1 MGDAVEL
8 MTRAEKEL
16 CVFLSLV
23 FTCWGLTD
31 SIQAPFYP
39 IEAASKGATPAQ
51 YGLVFGII
59 HLAIFISSPVFGH
72 YLPRLSLRAVFGFGL
87 VGTSSC
93 ACAFGLLPFLPTT
106 AAFLGASYSLRIA
119 EGIAE
124 GAAWSSAL
132 TLMANV
138 FGKRSPW
145 VFSLAQ
151 ASFGF
156 AQILGP
162 MLGGVLFETGGF
174 TLPFVTSGLLCL
186 TVSILALFRLP
197 YLFEENT
204 INPSTPLKKP
214 EDLVKSPQLNRSFH
228 SYSSAPISPCRQA
241 LSNPAVLVTLVGTV
255 FGAVSDSFVETF
267 LEEHLAEFDLSITQI
282 GATFLTMSTPLMVAT
297 PIFGWLILSIP
308 PVALTLTGYTAVII
322 ALMLVGPP
330 AYLPISP
337 SYLRTEVG
345 LVVLGIGT
353 AAICTSNFARVQR
366 ANEDTAH
373 SATLCG
379 LWTAAYALGNFLGP
393 SFGGVMVAQFSFYR
407 TTPLLQVWAVVM
419 LLADIL
425 GLILA
430 SFRRRGYKSLEIV
443 V

>member
-1 MGDAVEL
+1 MGDALES

-39 IEAASKGATPAQ
+39 IEAACKGATPAQ

-106 AAFLGASYSLRIA
+106 ATFLGASYSLRIA

-151 ASFGF
+151 VHCFTRDSYVSMKWGEWG
-156 AQILGP
+156 LGV
-162 MLGGVLFETGGF
+162 GG
-174 TLPFVTSGLLCL
+174 
-186 TVSILALFRLP
+186 
-197 YLFEENT
+197 
-204 INPSTPLKKP
+204 K
-214 EDLVKSPQLNRSFH
+214 
-228 SYSSAPISPCRQA
+228 
-241 LSNPAVLVTLVGTV
+241 
-255 FGAVSDSFVETF
+255 
-267 LEEHLAEFDLSITQI
+267 
-282 GATFLTMSTPLMVAT
+282 
-297 PIFGWLILSIP
+297 
-308 PVALTLTGYTAVII
+308 
-322 ALMLVGPP
+322 
-330 AYLPISP
+330 
-337 SYLRTEVG
+337 
-345 LVVLGIGT
+345 
-353 AAICTSNFARVQR
+353 
-366 ANEDTAH
+366 
-373 SATLCG
+373 
-379 LWTAAYALGNFLGP
+379 
-393 SFGGVMVAQFSFYR
+393 
-407 TTPLLQVWAVVM
+407 
-419 LLADIL
+419 
-425 GLILA
+425 
-430 SFRRRGYKSLEIV
+430 LEINII
-443 V
+443 